1 MQLKAILHLIPIRTY
16 CRRYLVFAGEEI
28 KAHKHVN
35 LLMVTQW
42 VNGRT
47 EIQIQDSLT
56 STLLSLTTIGHCL
69 QVHTELLGLGTWI
82 DSDLQT
88 ILRSPL
94 VLAGETFT
102 HSWHSPLVHRW
113 KPVKSSM
120 SNPLNS
126 MPLLELYLL
135 KSQVSLASQPSW
147 TGVQYWQP
155 LLTAQNVQRHQ
166 FAFSQ
171 VWLIPMQLLNCC
183 ALSSR
188 KPVEG
193 FSAQQSL
200 VEMHSNSCQLS
211 LVGIFSLYLT
221 QRFPGFILAQ
231 FLLLPLC

>member
-1 MQLKAILHLIPIRTY
+1 MQLKAISHLIPIRTY
-16 CRRYLVFAGEEI
+16 CHRYLVFAGEKI

-35 LLMVTQW
+35 LLTVTQW

-56 STLLSLTTIGHCL
+56 STLISLTAIGHCL
-69 QVHTELLGLGTWI
+69 QAHTELPGLGIWI

-120 SNPLNS
+120 SNPLIS
-126 MPLLELYLL
+126 MPLLEIYLL

-166 FAFSQ
+166 FAF
-171 VWLIPMQLLNCC
+171 
-183 ALSSR
+183 
-188 KPVEG
+188 
-193 FSAQQSL
+193 
-200 VEMHSNSCQLS
+200 
-211 LVGIFSLYLT
+211 
-221 QRFPGFILAQ
+221 
-231 FLLLPLC
+231 